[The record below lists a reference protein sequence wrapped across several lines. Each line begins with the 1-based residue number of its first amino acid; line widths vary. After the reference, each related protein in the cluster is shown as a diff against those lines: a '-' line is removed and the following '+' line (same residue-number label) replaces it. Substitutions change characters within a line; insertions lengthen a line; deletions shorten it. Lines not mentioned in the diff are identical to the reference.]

1 MAQFKIKWSFINSKQ
16 AIKAI
21 NLLGAKSLD
30 KITYYKKNK
39 KIDEENYSWTDSFTA
54 DKKAKKDIR
63 KFFKEN
69 SGMNDFIEIIK
80 N

>member
-16 AIKAI
+16 AIKVI
-21 NLLGAKSLD
+21 NLLGANSLD
-30 KITYYKKNK
+30 KIIFYKKNK
-39 KIDEENYSWTDSFTA
+39 KIDKINYSCFDRFIA

-69 SGMNDFIEIIK
+69 SGVHDFVEFIK

>member
-1 MAQFKIKWSFINSKQ
+1 MSQFKIKWSFINSKK

-21 NLLGAKSLD
+21 DLLGAKSLD
-30 KITYYKKNK
+30 KIKYYKNNK
-39 KIDEENYSWTDSFTA
+39 KIDEKNYSWTDSFLA
-54 DKKAKKDIR
+54 DKKHKKDIR

-69 SGMNDFIEIIK
+69 SGMNDFIEFIK

>member
-21 NLLGAKSLD
+21 DLLGVKSLD
-30 KITYYKKNK
+30 KINFYKNNK
-39 KIDEENYSWTDSFTA
+39 RIDKVHYGWTDSCMA
-54 DKKAKKDIR
+54 NKRAKKDIR

>member
-21 NLLGAKSLD
+21 DLLGAKSLD
-30 KITYYKKNK
+30 RITYYKNNK
-39 KIDEENYSWTDSFTA
+39 KIDDINYFFVDSFTA
-54 DKKAKKDIR
+54 DKRAKKDIR

-69 SGMNDFIEIIK
+69 STMNDFIEFIK

>member
-1 MAQFKIKWSFINSKQ
+1 MAQFKIKWSFINTKQ

-21 NLLGAKSLD
+21 DLLGVKSLD
-30 KITYYKKNK
+30 KINFYKNNK
-39 KIDEENYSWTDSFTA
+39 RIDKIHYGWTDSYTA
-54 DKKAKKDIR
+54 NKKAKKDIR

-69 SGMNDFIEIIK
+69 SRTNDFIEIIK

>member
-1 MAQFKIKWSFINSKQ
+1 MTQFKIKWSFIDSKQ
-16 AIKAI
+16 ATKAI
-21 NLLGAKSLD
+21 DLLVAKNLD
-30 KITYYKKNK
+30 KITYYKNNK
-39 KIDEENYSWTDSFTA
+39 KIDEINYSWTDSFSA

-69 SGMNDFIEIIK
+69 SGINDFIEFIK

>member
-21 NLLGAKSLD
+21 DLLGVKSLD
-30 KITYYKKNK
+30 KIKYYKNNK
-39 KIDEENYSWTDSFTA
+39 KIDEINYSWMDFFTA

>member
-21 NLLGAKSLD
+21 NLLGAESLD
-30 KITYYKKNK
+30 KINFYKKNK
-39 KIDEENYSWTDSFTA
+39 KIDTIRYGWMDSYTA
-54 DKKAKKDIR
+54 NKRAKKDIR

-69 SGMNDFIEIIK
+69 SGMNDFLQFIK

>member
-16 AIKAI
+16 AVKAI
-21 NLLGAKSLD
+21 DLLGVKSLD
-30 KITYYKKNK
+30 KITYYKNNK
-39 KIDEENYSWTDSFTA
+39 KIDEINYSWMDFFIA

>member
-16 AIKAI
+16 AIKVI
-21 NLLGAKSLD
+21 DLLGAKSLD
-30 KITYYKKNK
+30 KITYYKNNK
-39 KIDEENYSWTDSFTA
+39 KIDEINYSCFDRFIA

-63 KFFKEN
+63 KFFTEN
-69 SGMNDFIEIIK
+69 SGVHDFVEFIK